1 VTAFELV
8 ELLGLPIAVVE
19 NGLARLEGDGVVLRG
34 SYTDYASRA
43 QNVTE
48 WCERHVLARIHRQT
62 LGRLRREIAPVT
74 AAGFLRWL
82 LRWQHVAP
90 GAPLA
95 GERGTIEVMRQLQ
108 GFEAPANAWELQ
120 ILPRRIAGYD
130 PKILDRLC
138 LGGIVGWG
146 RLTPR
151 APAADAAAPARRVLP
166 SSIAPIAF
174 FLREDADWLAL
185 APGAGKDLAGLSAA
199 PREILAWLADRGASF
214 FADIVRGTRRLK
226 AEVETAL
233 WELVAAGRVTADD
246 FDNLRALVDPR
257 RRAGQ
262 GRGRAHRPRH
272 STGRWSL
279 FDLPG
284 EAPRHEALE
293 SACQMMLDRYGVVF
307 REVVMRESIA
317 PSWREILVT
326 LRRLEDRGE
335 VRGGRFV
342 DGFLGEQFAL
352 PIAVESLR
360 ALRGEASSGEIV
372 TVAAADPLNLIGIL
386 TPGERVASLS
396 GKFIMYRD
404 GVPFRV
410 DERPPVPL
418 ALAR

>member
-1 VTAFELV
+1 
-8 ELLGLPIAVVE
+8 
-19 NGLARLEGDGVVLRG
+19 
-34 SYTDYASRA
+34 
-43 QNVTE
+43 
-48 WCERHVLARIHRQT
+48 
-62 LGRLRREIAPVT
+62 
-74 AAGFLRWL
+74 
-82 LRWQHVAP
+82 
-90 GAPLA
+90 
-95 GERGTIEVMRQLQ
+95 M
-108 GFEAPANAWELQ
+108 
-120 ILPRRIAGYD
+120 
-130 PKILDRLC
+130 LDRLC
-138 LGGIVGWG
+138 LGGMFGWG

-151 APAADAAAPARRVLP
+151 APSADATGPVRRVLP
-166 SSIAPIAF
+166 TSTAPIAF

-185 APGAGKDLAGLSAA
+185 APGAGKDIAGLSAA
-199 PREILAWLADRGASF
+199 ARDVLEWLAAHGASF

-279 FDLPG
+279 LDLPG
-284 EAPRHEALE
+284 LGLAGETPRHTAMEAT
-293 SACQMMLDRYGVVF
+293 CRMMLDRYGVVF
-307 REVVMRESIA
+307 REVVARETIA
-317 PSWREILVT
+317 PSWREMLVT

-360 ALRGEASSGEIV
+360 ALRDQAQEGETV
-372 TVAAADPLNLIGIL
+372 TVAAADPLNLVGVL

-396 GKFIMYRD
+396 GKFIVYRD
-404 GVPFRV
+404 GVPCRV
-410 DERPPVPL
+410 DERPPAPL